1 MARNEFHRLTGGA
14 LFIDAIKL
22 VNKYKQ
28 SESAHWQLEVAAF
41 KFKLVPAPQVVV
53 SHAATAST
61 SLHRLF

>member
-28 SESAHWQLEVAAF
+28 SAHWQLEVAAF
-41 KFKLVPAPQVVV
+41 KFKLVPALQVVV